1 MESLK
6 KDRTTLL
13 YFYQQVR
20 VLYLSDS
27 RVLLQLKCQGPRE
40 IEEQSPDFGGP
51 SPGNFS
57 WGHSLALGQLSNSAF
72 LTAN

>member
-27 RVLLQLKCQGPRE
+27 RVLLQLKCQVLPV
-40 IEEQSPDFGGP
+40 
-51 SPGNFS
+51 
-57 WGHSLALGQLSNSAF
+57 LS
-72 LTAN
+72 